1 MNDIERYKTPEQE
14 IFVMIK
20 KLQIDRIEG
29 MLAVMTD
36 DDEGTCNIPK
46 DFFGENA
53 VEGNIFEVIFEDGK
67 PVGATFL
74 AEETAAVRERIRVLM
89 AKLKKKK

>member
-1 MNDIERYKTPEQE
+1 
-14 IFVMIK
+14 MIK

-29 MLAVMTD
+29 KLAVMTD
-36 DDEGTCNIPK
+36 DDEGICNIPV

-53 VEGNIFEVIFEDGK
+53 VEGNIFEVVFENGK
-67 PVGATFL
+67 PVRAVFL
-74 AEETAAVRERIRVLM
+74 AEETEAVRERIRVLM

>member
-1 MNDIERYKTPEQE
+1 
-14 IFVMIK
+14 MIK

-29 MLAVMTD
+29 TLAVMTD
-36 DDEGTCNIPK
+36 DDEGMCNIPA

-53 VEGNIFEVIFEDGK
+53 VEGNIFEVVFENGK
-67 PVGATFL
+67 PVSATFL
-74 AEETAAVRERIRVLM
+74 AEETAAVRERIRALM